1 MISDKQLKVLAFGY
15 SKYDALICDGAI
27 RTGKSSMMMLGFV
40 HWAMT
45 HFNNQTFAICGKTV
59 TAVFRNVI
67 APFMQLSYVKDNYR
81 VSYASAAHKLIIQK
95 GNVTN
100 TFYAYGG
107 KDESSYMLI
116 QGITLAGVLL
126 DEVVLMVRSFVNQ
139 AIARCSVEGSK
150 IWFSCNPDSPEHWF
164 YKEWI
169 LKPDKHNALYLHFDL
184 DDNPSL
190 SEEKKRQYR
199 SWYTGRFYD
208 KYIDGKWVKAEGV
221 IYSCFDKEKHVLEPD
236 KLPPRVIEDGTLYL
250 AVDYG
255 ITNPFA
261 ALLISI
267 YNEEAYVIDEYY
279 YDCEEH
285 DNYRLTDEEHYN
297 NLLELAN
304 GEYVECIVIDPSAT
318 SFKEVINRRDQFTWR
333 NARNDVIPGISF
345 TTTLFCSG
353 VLHISSKCKNL
364 IRELALYCW
373 DEDAQKDAVI
383 KENDHACDALR
394 YFSYTIAKS

>member
-1 MISDKQLKVLAFGY
+1 MISEKQLKVLSFGY

-59 TAVFRNVI
+59 TSVFRNVI
-67 APFMQLSYVKDNYR
+67 APFQQLAHVKDRY
-81 VSYASAAHKLIIQK
+81 VTSYARSANKLVVK
-95 GNVTN
+95 RGDVTN
-100 TFYAYGG
+100 TFYVYGG

-169 LKPDKHNALYLHFDL
+169 LKPEKHNALYLHFEL

-190 SEEKKRQYR
+190 SEQKKKQYR
-199 SWYTGRFYD
+199 SWYEGRFYE
-208 KYIDGKWVKAEGV
+208 KYIEGKWVKAEGLV
-221 IYSCFDKEKHVLEPD
+221 YSCFDKEKHVVEPQNIPAD
-236 KLPPRVIEDGTLYL
+236 VYNGKLYISM
-250 AVDYG
+250 DYG

-261 ALLISI
+261 ALLIAI
-267 YNEEAYVIDEYY
+267 YDYEVWVLDEYY
-279 YDCEEH
+279 YTHEEH
-285 DNYRLTDEEHYN
+285 DGERLTDDEHMQN
-297 NLLELAN
+297 VDKLIGGRHIEP
-304 GEYVECIVIDPSAT
+304 IVIDPSAT
-318 SFKEVINRRDQFTWR
+318 SFKELIRRKTQYNYR
-333 NARNDVIPGISF
+333 NARNDVIPGISY
-345 TTTLFCSG
+345 TTTLFSVG
-353 VLHISSKCKNL
+353 SLHISSKCENL
-364 IRELALYCW
+364 IRELGLYCW

-394 YFSYTIAKS
+394 YFCYTIAKS